1 MFNQPFKKLVFLDK
15 MTRAYIIEVK
25 VFEASLNILY
35 FSDDDLRNIID
46 RLANFVS
53 RNGPQ
58 FEEMTRQ
65 KQQHNKKFSFL
76 FGGRLTLIRSSAT
89 SWKSPENGPK
99 YHRNLSRLKLF
110 SALVAAG
117 E

>member
-1 MFNQPFKKLVFLDK
+1 MFNQPFKKRVFLNK

-25 VFEASLNILY
+25 VFEAALNMLY

-76 FGGRLTLIRSSAT
+76 FGGRLTLIRSST
-89 SWKSPENGPK
+89 KSWKLPEKGP
-99 YHRNLSRLKLF
+99 
-110 SALVAAG
+110 
-117 E
+117 